1 MLTCWVSLSPEL
13 AEFLMHLWR
22 RLEGRRSDRWE
33 VGVTGFFFFIGLECN
48 NGPSKGSRVAE
59 GVSHPLMR
67 C

>member
-13 AEFLMHLWR
+13 AEFLVHLWR
-22 RLEGRRSDRWE
+22 SLDGCGSDRWE
-33 VGVTGFFFFIGLECN
+33 VGVTGFFFIGLECSS
-48 NGPSKGSRVAE
+48 GPSKGSRGAE